1 MPNSLLEAFT
11 YRKAVIAPNI
21 APCNDIINIEP
32 ISGLTFEYNNS
43 QSLINAIHQLYMDY
57 DKCAEYG
64 NNGRKKIETI
74 YSPDIHYAKLISIF
88 QSTLDIK
95 KLID

>member
-1 MPNSLLEAFT
+1 
-11 YRKAVIAPNI
+11 
-21 APCNDIINIEP
+21 
-32 ISGLTFEYNNS
+32 
-43 QSLINAIHQLYMDY
+43 MDY

-88 QSTLDIK
+88 QSTFDIK
-95 KLID
+95 KTDRLNY